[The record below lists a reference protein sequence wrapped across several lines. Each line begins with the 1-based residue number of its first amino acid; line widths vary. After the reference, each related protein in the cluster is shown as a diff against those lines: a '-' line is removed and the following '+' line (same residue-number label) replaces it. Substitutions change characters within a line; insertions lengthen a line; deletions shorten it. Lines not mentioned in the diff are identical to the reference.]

1 MIMKKG
7 LKQRLAD
14 LEDVLNVVED
24 IMAGIASG
32 RFIDGGKDEFIA
44 MLRIMKDKLE
54 RSHPDNYRSNF
65 VSKYLH
71 GHDILRKEKMLL
83 DYVNAIYHWADIKL
97 VSDQ

>member
-32 RFIDGGKDEFIA
+32 RFIDGDKDEFIA

-54 RSHPDNYRSNF
+54 RLHPDNYRSNF

-71 GHDILRKEKMLL
+71 GHDILRKEKILL
-83 DYVNAIYHWADIKL
+83 DYVNTIYHWADIKL